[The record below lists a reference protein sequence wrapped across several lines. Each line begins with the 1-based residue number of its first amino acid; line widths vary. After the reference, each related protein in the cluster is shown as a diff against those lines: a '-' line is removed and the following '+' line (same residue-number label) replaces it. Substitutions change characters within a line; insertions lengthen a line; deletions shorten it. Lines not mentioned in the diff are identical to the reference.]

1 MAAVSKNTGTMSWGE
16 PAQIADSKER
26 FACGRCG
33 AERGVYGQHF
43 GIAPDGNPVPII
55 KEFSFD
61 ITLTEHSLA
70 TKCWNCTFSFYQ
82 VLKKEKDNGN

>member
-1 MAAVSKNTGTMSWGE
+1 MSAVNRNTALISWGE

-33 AERGVYGQHF
+33 AEQGVYGQHF
-43 GIAPDGNPVPII
+43 GIAPDGNPVPVI

-61 ITLTEHSLA
+61 ITLFEHSLA
-70 TKCWNCTFSFYQ
+70 AKCWNCTFSFYQ
-82 VLKKEKDNGN
+82 ILEEKK